1 MYAIIV
7 INIIDIQQSS
17 CGGTGTHGE
26 PLLKTEIHIKT
37 SVVVFE

>member
-7 INIIDIQQSS
+7 INIIDTQQNS

-26 PLLKTEIHIKT
+26 PLKTEIHIKT
-37 SVVVFE
+37 SVVFFE